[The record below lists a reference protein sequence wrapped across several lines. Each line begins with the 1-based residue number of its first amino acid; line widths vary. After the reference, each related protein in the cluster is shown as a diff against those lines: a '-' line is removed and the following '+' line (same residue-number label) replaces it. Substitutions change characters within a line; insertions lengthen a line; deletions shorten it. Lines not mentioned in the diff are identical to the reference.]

1 MSALTRE
8 RIVRFGPD
16 QSLMGILTT
25 PREPRAG
32 LPHIVFINAGIVHRV
47 GPNRLY
53 VDMARALAALG
64 FPVLRFD
71 LSGLGDS
78 QMVPTAASLADSA
91 VADVRAAFDFLSST
105 RQATSFIV
113 SGLCLGANYSFLA
126 AFSDE
131 RVAGVLALDPTVT
144 RTRRGRLVHLGRR
157 VIHLATIREVMLL
170 RHPMWRRSLARL
182 REVAPEFALDW
193 GAARQGAEVPP
204 PPQGTAEAALKQLI
218 ERGVQLMLVF
228 TGGVNHVYNYRD
240 QLFDLLPG
248 LDFRGQL
255 RLEYMPDTDHAVSD
269 RASRAGLLAAI
280 GEWTTATFS
289 VGATA

>member
-1 MSALTRE
+1 
-8 RIVRFGPD
+8 
-16 QSLMGILTT
+16 MGILTT
-25 PREPRAG
+25 PREVRAG
-32 LPHIVFINAGIVHRV
+32 MPHVVFINAGIVHRV

-78 QMVPTAASLADSA
+78 RTVPTAVSLAESA
-91 VADVRAAFDFLSST
+91 VADVRAAFDFLASS
-105 RQATSFIV
+105 RQATSFVV

-126 AFSDE
+126 AFSDP
-131 RVAGVLALDPTVT
+131 RVLGVLALDPTVA

-157 VIHLATIREVMLL
+157 VMHLATIREVMML
-170 RHPMWRRSLARL
+170 RHPIWRRSLDRL

-193 GAARQGAEVPP
+193 GEARQGAEASAP
-204 PPQGTAEAALKQLI
+204 TRASAEAALKQLI
-218 ERGVQLMLVF
+218 DRGAQLMLVF

-240 QLFDLLPG
+240 QLYDLLPG

-255 RLEYMPDTDHAVSD
+255 RLEYMPETDHAVSD
-269 RASRAGLLAAI
+269 RASRAELLAAI
-280 GEWTTATFS
+280 AEWTTATFS
-289 VGATA
+289 VGVTA